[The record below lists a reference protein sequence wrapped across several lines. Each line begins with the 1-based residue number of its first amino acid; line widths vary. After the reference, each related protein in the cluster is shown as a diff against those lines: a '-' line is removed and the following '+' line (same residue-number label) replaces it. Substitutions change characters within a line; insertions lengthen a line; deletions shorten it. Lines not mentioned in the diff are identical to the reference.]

1 MSAPNRSAI
10 WKAPLASFL
19 VYLLPIVTVHIL
31 IPWGMILAM
40 EISRGRGDG
49 EALWVAADVALALGL
64 QAAAGLLWFWY
75 FRAPSW
81 KRLGA
86 VFATVPLFF
95 AALQWL
101 YLIVIPTWFLVE
113 ADIKAGKTPWVQQCS
128 VPGHYLAAIKTPPAL
143 ALANASEAWVAEVKS
158 SRLGILRMP
167 ECGVLPVNLKW
178 SNVNPRLASVAP
190 GGRVVYATY
199 ERPTNAESWWYVG
212 GPNQE
217 PLQLEKPE
225 RTDRQQ
231 PILSSDG
238 QWVGW
243 LQRISGGPGRS
254 QMQAILQNPLSG
266 KELAVGLPRYPSGRF
281 RLLSAD
287 LEAPSLFLEYD
298 YRQFLRVGLDG
309 SVLEEPWKPAGVKAS
324 GESLLRLAD
333 GWVAWDSY
341 KDRGS
346 YMVSWSVAKGVGQ
359 HRVLKGRR
367 IRSLATDRDGRY
379 VAVSVT
385 IRLNIG
391 NIQDAVYV
399 LQTSDGSAVFRKY
412 LPRYSRSQVA
422 FFGSEFFAYSET
434 RPRPGAVH
442 VLRLPQ

>member
-1 MSAPNRSAI
+1 MSPPNRSAI
-10 WKAPLASFL
+10 WKALLASFL
-19 VYLLPIVTVHIL
+19 VYLFPIVTVHIL
-31 IPWGMILAM
+31 IPWGMILAR
-40 EISRGRGDG
+40 EISQGRADR

-64 QAAAGLLWFWY
+64 QSGAALLWFWY

-101 YLIVIPTWFLVE
+101 YLITIPTWFLVE
-113 ADIKAGKTPWVQQCS
+113 ADTAAEKTPWPQECS
-128 VPGHYLAAIKTPPAL
+128 VPGNYLAAVKTPPDL
-143 ALANASEAWVAEVKS
+143 ALAKASEAWVAEVHS

-167 ECGVLPVNLKW
+167 ECEVLPVNLKW

-190 GGRVVYATY
+190 GGRAVYVTY

-217 PLQLEKPE
+217 PLPLKKPE

-243 LQRISGGPGRS
+243 LQRVGGGPDRR
-254 QMQAILQNPLSG
+254 QMRAILQNPLSG
-266 KELAVGLPRYPSGRF
+266 KEMTVGLPPYPSRRF

-287 LEAPSLFLEYD
+287 LEVPSLFLEYD
-298 YRQFLRVGLDG
+298 YRQFLRVGLNG
-309 SVLEEPWKPAGVKAS
+309 SVLEEPWKPAEVEAS

-346 YMVSWSVAKGVGQ
+346 YMVSWSVAKGIGR
-359 HRVLKGRR
+359 HRVLSGRR

-385 IRLNIG
+385 TRLNIG

-399 LQTSDGSAVFRKY
+399 LRTSDGSAVFRKS

-422 FFGSEFFAYSET
+422 FFGSEFFAYSEPH
-434 RPRPGAVH
+434 PRPGAVR